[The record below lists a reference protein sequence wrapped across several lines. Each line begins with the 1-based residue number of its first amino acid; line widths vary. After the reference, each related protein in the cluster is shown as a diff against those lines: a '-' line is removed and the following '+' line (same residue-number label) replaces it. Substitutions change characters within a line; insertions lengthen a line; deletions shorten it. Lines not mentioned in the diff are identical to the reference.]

1 MLVDYL
7 LIGLKRHGEIKQVK
21 HKAGDMLESSLA
33 FYPAN
38 NYKLEQPNCV
48 YDVKVIHHREHRYAI
63 AIAIACDVNASEIN
77 SLIEST
83 KMNPIPD
90 GVIGET

>member
-38 NYKLEQPNCV
+38 NYNLEQPNSV
-48 YDVKVIHHREHRYAI
+48 YDVKVIHHRVHRY

-77 SLIEST
+77 SLVEST

-90 GVIGET
+90 GVIGEI

>member
-38 NYKLEQPNCV
+38 NYNLEQPNCV
-48 YDVKVIHHREHRYAI
+48 YDVKVIHHRGHRY
-63 AIAIACDVNASEIN
+63 AIAIACDVNALEIN

-90 GVIGET
+90 GVIGEI